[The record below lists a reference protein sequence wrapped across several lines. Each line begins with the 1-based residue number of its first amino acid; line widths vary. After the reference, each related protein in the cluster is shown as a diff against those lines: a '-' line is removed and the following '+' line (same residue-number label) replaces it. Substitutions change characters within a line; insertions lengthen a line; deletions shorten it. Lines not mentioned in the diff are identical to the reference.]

1 MPPPGWAVAPVAVS
15 PQPDRAPDSL
25 ASGTPEALRS
35 DLTALLGSDKVL
47 ARAIDLVRYA
57 TDASPYRLFPK
68 VVVVAQD
75 AEDVR
80 KVLAYAGARHES
92 VTFRA
97 AGTSLSGQAQGD
109 GILIDVRRHWSGVK
123 VESGGRRLRARPGTI
138 LSRGNAALVPHGYRI
153 GPDPASASA
162 CTIGGVI
169 ANNSS
174 GMCCGTTQNS
184 YKTLSSLT
192 FMLPS
197 GTTIDTS
204 LPDADQQ
211 FAAAEP
217 ALAAGL
223 VEIKRTIESDPDLVA
238 RLRRK
243 FSIKNTTG
251 YHMEAFLDGATPCEI
266 FRRLIV
272 GSEGTLAFIVEAVFD
287 TIPDDQFRLTS
298 FMIFPDM
305 YEACAAVKPFVDS
318 GAAAVELLDR
328 ASLRA
333 VEGKPGVPDRWKAL
347 PDTATALL
355 VEYRAATDA
364 ARTEALRIGTE
375 TLSGLSLLEPA
386 AFTKDPLTAAQF
398 WNVRSGLLPSVGGAR
413 PPGSSFILEDVC
425 FPPERLADGA
435 LDLAALFAKHDY
447 AGVVFGHA
455 SAGNLHFLITPF
467 LNDAKDIA
475 HFGRFMQ
482 DVVELVVGK
491 YDGSLK
497 AEHGTGRNVAPF
509 VEREWGPK
517 LTGLMRKLKR
527 LEIRGTLSPPGSS
540 SPTIPKVT

>member
-35 DLTALLGSDKVL
+35 DLTALLGRDKVL

-251 YHMEAFLDGATPCEI
+251 YHMEAFLDGTTPCEI

-355 VEYRAATDA
+355 AEYRASTDA

-375 TLSGLSLLEPA
+375 TLSGLSVLEPA
-386 AFTKDPLTAAQF
+386 AFTKDRSPPRSSGTCAADCCRRSVARAHRDRPSSSRTF
-398 WNVRSGLLPSVGGAR
+398 AFRRSG
-413 PPGSSFILEDVC
+413 
-425 FPPERLADGA
+425 
-435 LDLAALFAKHDY
+435 
-447 AGVVFGHA
+447 
-455 SAGNLHFLITPF
+455 
-467 LNDAKDIA
+467 
-475 HFGRFMQ
+475 
-482 DVVELVVGK
+482 
-491 YDGSLK
+491 
-497 AEHGTGRNVAPF
+497 
-509 VEREWGPK
+509 
-517 LTGLMRKLKR
+517 
-527 LEIRGTLSPPGSS
+527 
-540 SPTIPKVT
+540 SPTARSTWPRCLSSTTMRASFSATLRRATFIF

>member
-1 MPPPGWAVAPVAVS
+1 MPPLGSPDLSAIAPAAVS

-35 DLTALLGSDKVL
+35 DLVALLGLDRVL
-47 ARAIDLVRYA
+47 ARPIDLIRYA

-80 KVLAYAGARHES
+80 KVLAFAGQRHES

-109 GILIDVRRHWSGVK
+109 GILVDVRRHWSGVK
-123 VESGGRRLRARPGTI
+123 VEAGGRRLRARPGTI
-138 LSRGNAALVPHGYRI
+138 LSRGNAALVPYGYRI

-204 LPDADQQ
+204 LPDAEQQ

-223 VEIKRTIESDPDLVA
+223 LEIKRTIESDPDLVA
-238 RLRRK
+238 RLRKK

-298 FMIFPDM
+298 FMIFRRHVRGM
-305 YEACAAVKPFVDS
+305 CC
-318 GAAAVELLDR
+318 R
-328 ASLRA
+328 
-333 VEGKPGVPDRWKAL
+333 
-347 PDTATALL
+347 
-355 VEYRAATDA
+355 
-364 ARTEALRIGTE
+364 EALRRQRRGRR
-375 TLSGLSLLEPA
+375 GA
-386 AFTKDPLTAAQF
+386 ARSRIAARRRRQARRA
-398 WNVRSGLLPSVGGAR
+398 RSMEGAARYRDRAAGRVPSSDRGR
-413 PPGSSFILEDVC
+413 P
-425 FPPERLADGA
+425 
-435 LDLAALFAKHDY
+435 
-447 AGVVFGHA
+447 
-455 SAGNLHFLITPF
+455 
-467 LNDAKDIA
+467 
-475 HFGRFMQ
+475 
-482 DVVELVVGK
+482 
-491 YDGSLK
+491 DGSLAHRHRNTVRTAICWSRPRSRK
-497 AEHGTGRNVAPF
+497 TRRSRRSSGTYAADCCRRSAARV
-509 VEREWGPK
+509 R
-517 LTGLMRKLKR
+517 RDR
-527 LEIRGTLSPPGSS
+527 LSS
-540 SPTIPKVT
+540 SRTSASRRSGSPTARSTWLRCLPSTTTRASSSATLRRATCIS